1 MSEDRFKTI
10 EKKVD
15 KVEDK
20 LDRITEILATQA
32 EHNQR
37 LVNLAEREQR
47 SEERLDQLEKD
58 VTTISK
64 NVQQNATAASIGV
77 WLINHRGQCGD
88 RYCGWGWLSQ
98 TIKQVRSHGKTHKIH
113 RIHVW

>member
-77 WLINHRGQCGD
+77 WLINTVVSVVIGIVVGLVIANYQAG
-88 RYCGWGWLSQ
+88 S
-98 TIKQVRSHGKTHKIH
+98 
-113 RIHVW
+113 

>member
-58 VTTISK
+58 VTTITK

-77 WLINHRGQCGD
+77 WLINTVVSVVIGIVVGLVIANYQAG
-88 RYCGWGWLSQ
+88 S
-98 TIKQVRSHGKTHKIH
+98 
-113 RIHVW
+113 